1 MRIAKETNLKMLH
14 TVHLELYGIKK
25 DQTIKTVNKGS
36 CQGWGGTWEGRRGEH
51 VEHRIFRTMK
61 LFSMM

>member
-1 MRIAKETNLKMLH
+1 MLH

-25 DQTIKTVNKGS
+25 DKTIKIVKKKGVARD
-36 CQGWGGTWEGRRGEH
+36 GEVERARRGEH
-51 VEHRIFRTMK
+51 VEHGIFRTMK